1 MRAFRSIRTQLALW
15 YLAVLML
22 GMAAFGAASWIVLR
36 QVLLENRHR
45 GIDQRLSALEIFL
58 SQESRGDSL
67 LDLREES
74 REYATALPEGQ
85 GLRVRTNSGE
95 LLFERKPAGG
105 DTLERSRN
113 VLVRGH
119 PLEITLIISLADFY
133 RVLGTLA
140 WVMIAVFPI
149 VLVIAM
155 AGGWWLA
162 KRALQPVGA
171 MTREARQ
178 ISAHDLSARVSIPL
192 TGDEL
197 QDLAEAWNEL
207 LTRIESAV
215 RAVKRFTAD
224 AAHELR
230 TPVTV
235 IRATA
240 ELSLRHPRS
249 AESYRQTIESIEHET
264 VQMTELL
271 DQLLLLARGDAG
283 EWKFRFDIVFADQIL
298 RGLRTALAPLA
309 ESKDVQIGW
318 EIPLDSVMIRADE
331 TALRRLALILIDN
344 ALKHTPAGGSIS
356 VRLILGISECVM
368 EVADTGAGIA
378 PEDLPHVFERFYRA
392 DAARTPGGGA
402 GLGLAIA
409 RTIVDAHQ
417 GTLMVA
423 ATGKSGTTFRVTLPA
438 MTDSVSSPEVYEESQ
453 APKPDAVVKK

>member
-1 MRAFRSIRTQLALW
+1 MRALRSIRTQLALW
-15 YLAVLML
+15 YLVVLML
-22 GMAAFGAASWIVLR
+22 GMTAFGVASWVVLR

-45 GIDQRLSALEIFL
+45 GIDQRLSALEVFL

-67 LDLREES
+67 LDLSEES

-85 GLRVRTNSGE
+85 GLRVRTSSGQ

-105 DTLERSRN
+105 DTLERSRK

-119 PLEITLIISLADFY
+119 PIEITLIISLADFY

-140 WVMIAVFPI
+140 WVMFAVFPM

-155 AGGWWLA
+155 GGGWWLA

-178 ISAHDLSARVSIPL
+178 ISAHDLSARVSIPP

-207 LTRIESAV
+207 LARIESAV
-215 RAVKRFTAD
+215 RAVKRVTAD

-235 IRATA
+235 VRATA

-249 AESYRQTIESIEHET
+249 AESYRQTIESIAHET

-283 EWKFRFDIVFADQIL
+283 EWKFRFDTVFADQIL

-309 ESKDVQIGW
+309 ESKELQITW

-331 TALRRLALILIDN
+331 AAFRRLAFILIDN

-356 VRLILGISECVM
+356 VRLYLGESECVM
-368 EVADTGAGIA
+368 AVADTGAGISA
-378 PEDLPHVFERFYRA
+378 EDLPHIFERFYRA
-392 DAARTPGGGA
+392 DAARTPGVGA

-409 RTIVDAHQ
+409 HTIVDAHQ
-417 GTLMVA
+417 GTLEVA
-423 ATGKSGTTFRVTLPA
+423 STGNSGTTVRVTLPA
-438 MTDSVSSPEVYEESQ
+438 ITNSVASPEVYAENRT
-453 APKPDAVVKK
+453 AKPSAVVEG